1 MMMIII
7 YIQICR
13 PSSLNLPG
21 YPMPLRHGLAA
32 TKRGKTMA
40 MFRAKAQKT
49 AFVTGA
55 SSGIGKA
62 AAIALTRT
70 DYRVIG
76 TSRNAAPGEVRD
88 GIRMIACDVTDDASV
103 IQAVALAHAELG
115 RIDLL
120 VNNAGYAVSGAAEES
135 SVEQVRALFDTNF
148 LGVVRVTNAVLPIM
162 RAQGHGRILNIGSV
176 LGLIPGPFGAYY
188 AASKHAI
195 EGYSESLDHEVRSF
209 GIRVA
214 VIEPWATKTAIEAN
228 SLQGD
233 RPVAAYAETLAKY
246 RTAFEAAMAAGDTP
260 EDVAATIVAAA
271 QDRAPRLRYPS
282 GKAAKQ
288 TSFARRFLPRA
299 LFDRT
304 LRKQF
309 NIA

>member
-1 MMMIII
+1 MTLG
-7 YIQICR
+7 Q
-13 PSSLNLPG
+13 
-21 YPMPLRHGLAA
+21 
-32 TKRGKTMA
+32 
-40 MFRAKAQKT
+40 KAPQT

-62 AAIALTRT
+62 TALALTQAG
-70 DYRVIG
+70 YRVIG
-76 TSRNAAPGEVRD
+76 TSRRATPGEVR
-88 GIRMIACDVTDDASV
+88 GGVRLIACDVTSDASV
-103 IQAVALAHAELG
+103 AEAVALAHAELG
-115 RIDLL
+115 HIDLL
-120 VNNAGYAVSGAAEES
+120 INNAGYAVSGAAEES
-135 SVEQVRALFDTNF
+135 SVDQVSALFDTNF

-195 EGYSESLDHEVRSF
+195 EGYSESLDHEVRPF

-214 VIEPWATKTAIEAN
+214 VIEPWATKTSIDAN
-228 SLQGD
+228 SPQGD
-233 RPVAAYAETLAKY
+233 RPVAAYSQMLARY
-246 RTAFEAAMAAGDTP
+246 RMAFDAAMEAGDTP
-260 EDVAATIVAAA
+260 EDVAATVLTAS

-282 GKAAKQ
+282 GKAARQ

>member
-1 MMMIII
+1 M
-7 YIQICR
+7 R
-13 PSSLNLPG
+13 
-21 YPMPLRHGLAA
+21 RAA
-32 TKRGKTMA
+32 TIEEMA
-40 MFRAKAQKT
+40 MPALTPNTQKT
-49 AFVTGA
+49 AFLTGA

-62 AAIALTRT
+62 AALALATAG
-70 DYRVIG
+70 YRVIG
-76 TSRNAAPGEVRD
+76 TSRRAAEGEVRD
-88 GIRMIACDVTDDASV
+88 GIRMIACDVTDEASV
-103 IQAVALAHAELG
+103 AGAVALAQAELG

-148 LGVVRVTNAVLPIM
+148 LGVVRVTNAVLPLM

-176 LGLIPGPFGAYY
+176 MGLIPGPFGAYY

-195 EGYSESLDHEVRSF
+195 EGYSESLDHEVRPF

-214 VIEPWATKTAIEAN
+214 VIEPWATKTSIEAN
-228 SLQGD
+228 SPQGD
-233 RPVAAYAETLAKY
+233 RPVAAYAQMLARY
-246 RTAFEAAMAAGDTP
+246 RSAFDAAMAAGDTA
-260 EDVAATIVAAA
+260 EDAAATIVVAA
-271 QDRAPRLRYPS
+271 QDRAFRLRYPS
-282 GKAAKQ
+282 GKAARQ

-299 LFDRT
+299 LFDRI